1 MFPLAAV
8 VAGSRDGEEAGDGTC
23 CSWVN
28 SSGLRG
34 AKGAQI
40 VLPSVKFV
48 LKFGLE
54 FAFGEQLKTQS
65 LKLAFSKYSCL

>member
-1 MFPLAAV
+1 MV
-8 VAGSRDGEEAGDGTC
+8 VAGRNDGEEAGDGSC
-23 CSWVN
+23 CSCVN
-28 SSGLRG
+28 SSSLRW

-40 VLPSVKFV
+40 ASPSVKFI

-54 FAFGEQLKTQS
+54 FAFGEQLKTQP

>member
-1 MFPLAAV
+1 MALAVPGSTVAV
-8 VAGSRDGEEAGDGTC
+8 LGQACPSCIT
-23 CSWVN
+23 
-28 SSGLRG
+28 
-34 AKGAQI
+34 
-40 VLPSVKFV
+40 SVKFI